1 MSYNVISHEDAIG
14 NFDGNGNLFQGLIIL
29 GVTVHGV

>member
-1 MSYNVISHEDAIG
+1 MSNDVVSHEDAVG
-14 NFDGNGNLFQGLIIL
+14 NFDGDGNLFQGLIIL